1 MSRKYE
7 KLAKDIVDNV
17 GGISNIESLHHCQTR
32 LRFKLKN
39 NSLADKE
46 TISELDGV
54 PKVLINGGMFQVV
67 IGMHVAEVNEEVEK
81 YMASKGFTGGNT
93 SGQSDSDEKK
103 KPLDVVADFV
113 SSIFSPIIPALAGAG
128 MVKAFLAILVTF
140 NLVDPANQTYV
151 IINMIGDATFAFL
164 PILLGFTTAQ
174 KLKVNPYLAAVV
186 AGIMVHA
193 TWGGLVEA
201 GNPVDLFG
209 FLPLYL
215 VRYTNSVIPIILV
228 VLVQAPI
235 EKFLNKIVPKAL
247 RLVFVPMILFMVMG
261 VLALSIIG
269 PAGDYIGAIFTSG
282 FTWLS
287 ENVSWAPALA
297 MGGLYSLLVIFG
309 LHHGLAPLG
318 FIQLSQ
324 MGYDSIFGPGVLL
337 ANVGQGTASLIVGLL
352 SKDLKTK
359 QIGTSAGITGL
370 MGITEPALY
379 GLNVPKKYPL
389 IAGLIGGAAGGLF
402 AGITATRRFATG
414 SSGLPAVVMYIG
426 DNSMRYFYQIL
437 IALAITITVSAI
449 ATVVLFK
456 RYDGKEETDKNVKK
470 VDSEPIIS
478 NDDVTITSPVN
489 GRVIPLSQVND
500 EVFSAG
506 LLGKGVGVEPS
517 DNQIVAPFDGVINTL
532 FPTKHAIG
540 IVSDSGTEVLI
551 HIGIETVELGGK
563 YFETHVKQGDYVKR
577 GQLLVTADFRKI
589 SEAGYNTQIPVV
601 IINSNDYENIEPVN
615 ISSIHINDLLMKV
628 HPKLV

>member
-1 MSRKYE
+1 MSKKYE
-7 KLAKDIVDNV
+7 QLAKDIVDNV
-17 GGISNIESLHHCQTR
+17 GGVSNIESLHHCQTR

-39 NSLADKE
+39 NDLANQE
-46 TISELDGV
+46 VIAGLEGI

-67 IGMHVAEVNEEVEK
+67 VGMHVAEVNEEVEK
-81 YMASKGFTGGNT
+81 YMASKGFTGGTVSSNET
-93 SGQSDSDEKK
+93 EEKK

-140 NLVDPANQTYV
+140 QLVDPTNQTYV

-201 GNPVDLFG
+201 GNTVNLFG

-235 EKFLNKIVPKAL
+235 EKFLNKIIPNAL
-247 RLVFVPMILFMVMG
+247 RLVFVPMILFLVMG
-261 VLALSIIG
+261 VLALSIVG
-269 PAGDYIGAIFTSG
+269 PAGDYIGTVFTSG

-352 SKDLKTK
+352 SKDTKTK

-389 IAGLIGGAAGGLF
+389 IAGLMGGAAGGLF

-437 IALAITITVSAI
+437 IALAITMTVSAV

-456 RYDGKEETDKNVKK
+456 RYDGKETTKNVKK
-470 VDSEPIIS
+470 EDPAPIIS
-478 NDDVTITSPVN
+478 NEDVTITSPAD
-489 GRVIPLSQVND
+489 GRVIPLSKVDD

-506 LLGKGVGVEPS
+506 LLGKGIGIEPT
-517 DNQIVAPFDGVINTL
+517 DNQIVAPFDGTISTL

-540 IVSDSGTEVLI
+540 IVSDNGTELLI
-551 HIGIETVELGGK
+551 HIGIETVELEGK
-563 YFETHVKQGDYVKR
+563 FFETHVKQGEHVKR
-577 GQLLVTADFRKI
+577 GQLLVTADFAKI
-589 SEAGYNTQIPVV
+589 KEAGYNTQIPVV
-601 IINSNDYENIEPVN
+601 ITNSHEFENVEPVDSCD
-615 ISSIHINDLLMKV
+615 IQINDLLMKV
-628 HPKLV
+628 QPKLV

>member
-1 MSRKYE
+1 MSKKYE
-7 KLAKDIVDNV
+7 QLAKDIVDNV
-17 GGISNIESLHHCQTR
+17 GGVSNIESLHHCQTR

-39 NSLADKE
+39 NDLANQE
-46 TISELDGV
+46 VIAGLEGI

-67 IGMHVAEVNEEVEK
+67 VGMHVAEVNEEVEK
-81 YMASKGFTGGNT
+81 YMASKGFTEGTVSSNET
-93 SGQSDSDEKK
+93 EEKK

-140 NLVDPANQTYV
+140 QLVDPTNQTYV

-174 KLKVNPYLAAVV
+174 KLKVNPYLAAIV

-201 GNPVDLFG
+201 GNTVNLFG

-235 EKFLNKIVPKAL
+235 EKFLNKIIPNAL
-247 RLVFVPMILFMVMG
+247 RLVFVPMILFLVMG
-261 VLALSIIG
+261 VLALSIVG
-269 PAGDYIGAIFTSG
+269 PAGDYIGAAFTSG

-352 SKDLKTK
+352 SKDTKTK

-389 IAGLIGGAAGGLF
+389 IAGLMGGAAGGLF

-437 IALAITITVSAI
+437 IALAITMTVSAV

-456 RYDGKEETDKNVKK
+456 RYDGKETTKNVKK
-470 VDSEPIIS
+470 EDPAPIIS
-478 NDDVTITSPVN
+478 NEDVTITSPAD
-489 GRVIPLSQVND
+489 GRVIPLSKVDD

-506 LLGKGVGVEPS
+506 LLGKGIGIEPT
-517 DNQIVAPFDGVINTL
+517 DNQIVAPFDGTISTL

-540 IVSDSGTEVLI
+540 IVSDNGTELLI
-551 HIGIETVELGGK
+551 HIGIETVELEGEF
-563 YFETHVKQGDYVKR
+563 FETHVKQGEHVKR
-577 GQLLVTADFRKI
+577 GQLLVTADFAKI
-589 SEAGYNTQIPVV
+589 KEAGYNTQIPVV
-601 IINSNDYENIEPVN
+601 ITNSHDFENVEPVDSCD
-615 ISSIHINDLLMKV
+615 IQINDLLMKV
-628 HPKLV
+628 QPKLV